1 MELEEGL
8 KLAHDGRALL
18 FVGAGFPRGAT
29 NLAGDDFAVGR
40 DLARDLSTEAA
51 LPAGLALDDVAELYV
66 NKFGESKLIDELKQL
81 FSAKDVTKAHQDIA
95 ALPWRR
101 VYTTNYDDVFEL
113 ACTKIGKRVD
123 SVVPSDDISQISK
136 KNLLCVHLNGFIRRT
151 DQGSIWNDLKLTQAS
166 YDKGSALDN
175 EWGSLFRADLQAAQ
189 AVFFV
194 GYSLWD
200 IDIRRLLLEEEL
212 RDKSFFVL
220 GLTPDM
226 ATAHRAGKYG
236 LLIAAGT
243 TEFAH
248 QLTEFSKTY
257 IPESDT
263 APVSFC
269 LRSYRADV
277 SPVALEDRNIF
288 ELLLFGRLRPDL
300 VAASYLGQ
308 IKYCGPRKENEFAL
322 SRIESGSRVIVLHSS
337 LGNGKTVTLEGL
349 KYLLFSKGYKVF
361 ELVNRG
367 EWLAE
372 ELQNAL
378 LGSGKKV
385 FFIDNYVEWLD
396 VLATFG
402 SHRSEEF
409 VLVMSARSAAH
420 DVLVDRVADDLGIPE
435 IIEIP
440 LDTLAL
446 SDLEWIVDFFNEFGI
461 WGDEASLS
469 RRRKIDFLAETC
481 RGEWQGI
488 LLKILE
494 SPNIVGKLRNLFSA
508 LQKDSPYREPIIRL
522 LILTV
527 LAYRPATP
535 TLVDLCGDQ
544 ILESAFRRDSVSR
557 ELIEFGVT
565 SVAMRSSVTAGVLL
579 REILDPNL
587 TIRALI
593 GLINRADKLANAS
606 TYNLD
611 LFKNLVRFSNLHFVF
626 SDRERGRAGMRVYE
640 AVKYLPHCS
649 RSPLFWLQYAIAAL
663 VSQDFGRAKAYFEN
677 AYSFAGD
684 MYAYDS
690 YQIDNHYA
698 RFLLDRVVFQ
708 RDAAAA
714 METFREARILI
725 YSRLQNE
732 RRHYPY
738 RVAAQWRTFYG
749 TFRDSLSAAEKSE
762 IRNAAEYVCGRIEAL
777 PADRA
782 RHRSVIECW
791 DAMQFILADIPPP
804 EARPGSPA
812 AKITS

>member
-29 NLAGDDFAVGR
+29 NLAGNDFSTST
-40 DLARDLSTEAA
+40 DLALSLSTKT
-51 LPAGLALDDVAELYV
+51 GLTPGIALDDVAELYV
-66 NKFGESKLIDELKQL
+66 EKFGEAKLIDELKLL
-81 FSAKDVTKAHQDIA
+81 FSAKAVTKSHRDIA
-95 ALPWRR
+95 EMPWRR

-113 ACTKIGKRVD
+113 ACSNISKRVD

-151 DQGSIWNDLKLTQAS
+151 DKSSIWNDLKLTQAS

-200 IDIRRLLLEEEL
+200 IDIRRLLFEEEL

-220 GLTPDM
+220 GLKPDM

-243 TEFAH
+243 GEFAN
-248 QLTEFSKTY
+248 QLTDFRKTY
-257 IPESDT
+257 VPEDDA

-269 LRSYRADV
+269 LKSYNADV
-277 SPVALEDRNIF
+277 TSVSLEDRNIF

-300 VAASYLGQ
+300 VAASFLGQ
-308 IKYCGPRKENEFAL
+308 VNYCGPRKENEFVLA
-322 SRIESGSRVIVLHSS
+322 RVESGSRTIVLHSS
-337 LGNGKTVTLEGL
+337 LGNGKTVALEGL

-361 ELVNRG
+361 ELANRG
-367 EWLAE
+367 EWLSE

-396 VLATFG
+396 VLPTFG
-402 SHRSEEF
+402 AHRSEEF
-409 VLVMSARSAAH
+409 TLVLSARSAAH
-420 DVLVDRVADDLGIPE
+420 DVLVGRLENDLGMPD
-435 IIEIP
+435 IIEVP
-440 LDTLAL
+440 LDTV
-446 SDLEWIVDFFNEFGI
+446 DHVDIEWIIDFFNEFGV

-469 RRRKIDFLAETC
+469 RRRKFDFLSVTC
-481 RGEWQGI
+481 KGEWQAI

-494 SPNIVGKLRNLFSA
+494 SPHIVGKLRSLFSA
-508 LQKDSPYREPIIRL
+508 LQKDSVYREPIIRL

-527 LAYRPATP
+527 LAYRPTTP

-544 ILESAFRRDSVSR
+544 ILESGFRRDSVAQ
-557 ELIEFGVT
+557 ELMEFSAT

-579 REILDPNL
+579 RQVLDPNL
-587 TIRALI
+587 AIRALI
-593 GLINRADKLANAS
+593 GLINKADAVANAS
-606 TYNLD
+606 TYNLE

-626 SDRERGRAGMRVYE
+626 ADSERGRAGMRVYE

-663 VSQDFGRAKAYFEN
+663 VSHDFDRAKAYFDN

-690 YQIDNHYA
+690 FQIDNHYA
-698 RFLLDRVVFQ
+698 RFLLERVVYR
-708 RDAAAA
+708 RDAASA
-714 METFREARILI
+714 METFRESRVLI
-725 YSRLQNE
+725 YSQLQNE

-738 RVAAQWRTFYG
+738 RVAAHWRAFYS
-749 TFRDSLSAAEKSE
+749 TFRESLSAAEKSE
-762 IRNAAEYVCGRIEAL
+762 IQNAAAYVCKRIEAL
-777 PADRA
+777 PPERS
-782 RHRSVIECW
+782 RHRSVIDCW
-791 DAMQFILADIPPP
+791 DAMQFILADTPPSK
-804 EARPGSPA
+804 PGSVAGEP
-812 AKITS
+812 S